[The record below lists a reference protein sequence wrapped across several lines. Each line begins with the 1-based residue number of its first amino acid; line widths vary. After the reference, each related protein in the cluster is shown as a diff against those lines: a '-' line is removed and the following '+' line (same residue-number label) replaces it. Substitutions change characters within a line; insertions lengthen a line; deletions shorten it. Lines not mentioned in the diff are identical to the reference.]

1 MRFCRQCGRA
11 YATYKIIDMVQPLPI
26 ASMSEM
32 HAVTHAVSRVH
43 SQKRVYVLD

>member
-11 YATYKIIDMVQPLPI
+11 YATSKVIDIVQPLPI

-32 HAVTHAVSRVH
+32 HAVTRAVSQVRP
-43 SQKRVYVLD
+43 QKRVYVLD